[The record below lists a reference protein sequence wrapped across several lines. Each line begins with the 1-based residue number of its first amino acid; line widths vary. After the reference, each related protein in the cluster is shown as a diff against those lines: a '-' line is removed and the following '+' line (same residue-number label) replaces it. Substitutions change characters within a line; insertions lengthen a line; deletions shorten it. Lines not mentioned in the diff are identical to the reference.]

1 MTINR
6 FPMLEDLFRSVMLE
20 DRFLRCRFNHG
31 DREVLRRI
39 YEKYKDGL
47 LTLATALTNDASLA
61 EDVVH
66 EAFANFIASCGRS
79 RLTKSLKGYLATCVA
94 NSARDMVSLGQRH
107 RGIGLGEGHVAL
119 GPRGPD
125 SCAILSEELH
135 MLNCCLARLP
145 YEQRE
150 VISLHLFG
158 GMKFRVI
165 ASVQDVSIN
174 TVQGRYRYG
183 LKKLRSI
190 LNGQIKK

>member
-1 MTINR
+1 
-6 FPMLEDLFRSVMLE
+6 MLE
-20 DRFLRCRFNHG
+20 DRFLRCRFNRG

-94 NSARDMVSLGQRH
+94 NSARDMVRLGQRH
-107 RGIGLGEGHVAL
+107 RGIGLREGHVAL

-165 ASVQDVSIN
+165 AGVQDVSIN

>member
-1 MTINR
+1 
-6 FPMLEDLFRSVMLE
+6 MLE
-20 DRFLRCRFNHG
+20 DRFLRCRFNRG

-61 EDVVH
+61 EDAVH

-135 MLNCCLARLP
+135 MLNCCLAGLP

-158 GMKFRVI
+158 GMKFRAI